1 MENEV
6 IFECVPWKMSGFIS
20 FLLLGSTLVIKLRS
34 FDFET
39 HWNTLLFYDVH

>member
-1 MENEV
+1 MKNEV

-20 FLLLGSTLVIKLRS
+20 FLLLESTLVIKLRN

-39 HWNTLLFYDVH
+39 H